1 MFDAVIF
8 DWDGTLADT
17 KFAVVTSFQ
26 TVLKEIG
33 CNVTDEF
40 LERRIGIGTKRT
52 LAEALRAKNT
62 PFTDEEIDELTK
74 KKTKVQVRLTH
85 TVSLF
90 EGAVSL
96 LESLESKTKVALA
109 SMSNREV
116 IDKLLDEKG
125 IRKYFN
131 VVVTADE
138 VIQPKPDPEAFLTCA
153 IYLKCRPEKC
163 IVVEDSI
170 FGVQAAKQ
178 AGMRCIAI
186 PTGAYSKE
194 ELESE
199 NPDLIV
205 NSIKERETILH
216 FVLKPH

>member
-26 TVLKEIG
+26 TVLKEMG

-62 PFTDEEIDELTK
+62 PFTDEEINELTK

-90 EGAVSL
+90 EGVVSL
-96 LESLESKTKVALA
+96 LESLGNKKKVALA

-116 IDKLLDEKG
+116 IDKLLEEKG

-131 VVVTADE
+131 IVVTADE
-138 VIQPKPDPEAFLTCA
+138 VIQPKPDPEAFLECA

-163 IVVEDSI
+163 VVVEDSI

-186 PTGAYSKE
+186 PTGAYSRE
-194 ELESE
+194 ELENE

-205 NSIKERETILH
+205 NSIEERETILS

>member
-1 MFDAVIF
+1 
-8 DWDGTLADT
+8 
-17 KFAVVTSFQ
+17 
-26 TVLKEIG
+26 
-33 CNVTDEF
+33 
-40 LERRIGIGTKRT
+40 
-52 LAEALRAKNT
+52 
-62 PFTDEEIDELTK
+62 
-74 KKTKVQVRLTH
+74 
-85 TVSLF
+85 
-90 EGAVSL
+90 
-96 LESLESKTKVALA
+96 
-109 SMSNREV
+109 MSNREV

-138 VIQPKPDPEAFLTCA
+138 VSRPKPDPEAFLTCA
-153 IYLKCRPEKC
+153 IYLKCLPEKC

-199 NPDLIV
+199 NPDLVV
-205 NSIKERETILH
+205 NSIEERETILD